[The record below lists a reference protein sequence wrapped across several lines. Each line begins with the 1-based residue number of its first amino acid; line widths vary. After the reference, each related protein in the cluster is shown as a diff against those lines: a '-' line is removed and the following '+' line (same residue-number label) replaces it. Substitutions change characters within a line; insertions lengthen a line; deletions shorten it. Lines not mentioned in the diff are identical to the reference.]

1 MAGTDIDYL
10 LDALRK
16 CLLKSDTWKCNWR
29 GSIETSDL
37 PDQICVERKR
47 RKGVTFHIDIDGGAV
62 DTLVTLKSKETLP
75 V

>member
-1 MAGTDIDYL
+1 MAATDIDYL
-10 LDALRK
+10 LNALRNS
-16 CLLKSDTWKCNWR
+16 LLNSDTWKCDWR

-37 PDQICVERKR
+37 PNQICVERKR

-62 DTLVTLKSKETLP
+62 NTLVTLKSKETVP